1 MSNKKSSVVPALIFL
16 LALVVYAFSTGFLN
30 GIHLLGDIL
39 NIFGTVFVW
48 LIKLMFSIPQLA
60 EEIMKRV
67 ITTLL
72 ILALSAWWCVD
83 DVREKQI
90 VKIISKIIVAILFAV
105 LSWIGMF

>member
-39 NIFGTVFVW
+39 NILGTVFVW

>member
-1 MSNKKSSVVPALIFL
+1 
-16 LALVVYAFSTGFLN
+16 
-30 GIHLLGDIL
+30 
-39 NIFGTVFVW
+39 
-48 LIKLMFSIPQLA
+48 MFSIPQLA

>member
-1 MSNKKSSVVPALIFL
+1 MSNKKSSVVPALIVL

-90 VKIISKIIVAILFAV
+90 VKIFAKIIVAVSFAV

>member
-83 DVREKQI
+83 YVREKQI
-90 VKIISKIIVAILFAV
+90 VKIFAKIIVAVSFAV

>member
-1 MSNKKSSVVPALIFL
+1 MSNKKSSIVPALIVL

-48 LIKLMFSIPQLA
+48 LIKLIFSIPQLA
-60 EEIMKRV
+60 EEIIKRI

-83 DVREKQI
+83 NVREKQI
-90 VKIISKIIVAILFAV
+90 VKIFAKIIVAVSFAV

>member
-1 MSNKKSSVVPALIFL
+1 MSNKKSSVVPALICL

-39 NIFGTVFVW
+39 NIFGAVFVW

-90 VKIISKIIVAILFAV
+90 VIIFAKIIVTVSFAV

>member
-1 MSNKKSSVVPALIFL
+1 MSNKKSSVVPALIVL

-39 NIFGTVFVW
+39 NIFGAVFVW

-90 VKIISKIIVAILFAV
+90 VIIFAKIIVTVSFAV